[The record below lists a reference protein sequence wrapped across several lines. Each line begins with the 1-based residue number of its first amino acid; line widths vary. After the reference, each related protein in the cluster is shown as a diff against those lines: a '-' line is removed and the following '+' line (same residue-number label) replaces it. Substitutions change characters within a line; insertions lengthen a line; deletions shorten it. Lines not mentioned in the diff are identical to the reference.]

1 MHKCLKVQKEQDY
14 NLKHFERGLSPI
26 VVSQQDV
33 EDGLEDA
40 FSRWALFVTVILQ
53 RANENKI
60 WFSCFMHTNI

>member
-1 MHKCLKVQKEQDY
+1 MQMHKCLKVQKEQDY

-40 FSRWALFVTVILQ
+40 FSR
-53 RANENKI
+53 
-60 WFSCFMHTNI
+60 